1 MNTFKLLIVIILTIL
16 SLNLIYSE
24 ENYTVKQFRNNPLGF
39 SIKEGLYNVDINIKG
54 NSRILSYYDLNS
66 DN

>member
-1 MNTFKLLIVIILTIL
+1 MSKNFFICALITILTIQ
-16 SLNLIYSE
+16 IRVAE

-54 NSRILSYYDLNS
+54 NSRILSYNDLNS

>member
-1 MNTFKLLIVIILTIL
+1 MSKNFFICALITILTIQI
-16 SLNLIYSE
+16 SVAE

-54 NSRILSYYDLNS
+54 NSRILSYNDLNS